1 MKLKRTRRELK
12 KTYVK
17 QVLAGNLTDSLLIE
31 AVRMAQAER
40 GSQSPDMVSHFA
52 VYIQNL
58 RINAMIEAQ
67 RALASSGM
75 SESGTD
81 APGARE
87 SVQERTTGH
96 QVEGAR
102 TDAPGATKGEG
113 VNVHAIGQGEPTTER
128 TEGTEAM
135 TDTTGGHEVPGLNG
149 EGTGTTGK
157 AVKRT
162 RKARRQRSRH
172 EVPAPAG
179 EGAGAD

>member
-1 MKLKRTRRELK
+1 MRPTKRRELK
-12 KTYVK
+12 KIYRK
-17 QVLAGNLTDSLLIE
+17 EIKAGALKHPLLIQ
-31 AVRMAQAER
+31 AVKMAQDEGRSLSADMIAHCAQFI
-40 GSQSPDMVSHFA
+40 QSRQIAALHEGYA
-52 VYIQNL
+52 VPL
-58 RINAMIEAQ
+58 
-67 RALASSGM
+67 SSGM
-75 SESGTD
+75 DHSGKD
-81 APGARE
+81 APGAPK
-87 SVQERTTGH
+87 S
-96 QVEGAR
+96 
-102 TDAPGATKGEG
+102 EG

-179 EGAGAD
+179 EGAGAE